1 LLHTL
6 DGLRR
11 LALATRDMDAG
22 MVRDVLFDDRGW
34 AVRYVAADAGQW
46 MFGKRVLI
54 APEALGEPQADRIPV
69 RMTLDEL
76 RTQPEIGEGPPSRLR
91 EVALRRHHGWPA
103 YWEDALRDEGV
114 PVRREAD
121 GTLTTG
127 QDAGTMDPTQEA
139 ASLYG
144 VRELE
149 GVAVAAAD
157 GAPAGT
163 LADVAVDLAARR
175 VAAWV
180 VERPDGTRILVPAA
194 LTRSLDRVGRRLL
207 VSEDAA
213 ALAARPAAGI
223 APDGT
228 IPHA

>member
-1 LLHTL
+1 MLRTL

-22 MVRDVLFDDRGW
+22 IVRDVLFDDHGW
-34 AVRYVAADAGQW
+34 AIRYVAADAGQW

-54 APEALGEPQADRIPV
+54 APEALGEPEADRIPV

-76 RTQPEIGEGPPSRLR
+76 RTQPEVGEDPPSRLR

-127 QDAGTMDPTQEA
+127 QDAGTPDPTQEA
-139 ASLYG
+139 ASLFG
-144 VRELE
+144 ARELE
-149 GVAVAAAD
+149 GAAIAGAD

-163 LADVAVDLAARR
+163 LADVAVDLDART

-180 VERPDGTRILVPAA
+180 VARPDGTRALVPTA
-194 LTRSLDRVGRRLL
+194 LTRSLDRVGRRLVL
-207 VSEDAA
+207 AEDAA
-213 ALAARPAAGI
+213 ALAARPPARI
-223 APDGT
+223 APDG
-228 IPHA
+228 AAG